1 MVKEKKIRIVLEF
14 PVGSKPHQMLE
25 ELKQER
31 AAPTNPPIFIEAL
44 IALHRKSFP
53 GSYYSS
59 KRSKLLDDEYSS
71 DSEEDKM
78 IEQEKARIKK
88 EKVKEKVREDALR
101 EIAKKLNGTVIEKGP
116 GNYVV
121 EYYNYNMQNRS
132 KASIPLSM
140 MDEFLVDKQYYPDK
154 DTVLRFQA
162 EGKCN
167 YPVYG
172 K

>member
-14 PVGSKPHQMLE
+14 PYGSKPHQMLE

-31 AAPTNPPIFIEAL
+31 AAPSNPPIFIEAL

-59 KRSKLLDDEYSS
+59 KRSKLLDD
-71 DSEEDKM
+71 DEEAKTEEERF
-78 IEQEKARIKK
+78 IEQEKIRLKK
-88 EKVKEKVREDALR
+88 ESIKSKVRDDALR
-101 EIAKKLNGTVIEKGP
+101 EIAKKLAGKVIEKGP
-116 GNYVV
+116 GNFVV
-121 EYYNYNMQNRS
+121 EYYNYNGQNRS

-140 MDEFLVDKQYYPDK
+140 MDEFLVDKQYYPDR
-154 DTVLRFQA
+154 DTVLQLQA
-162 EGKCN
+162 EGKVM
-167 YPVYG
+167 YPVYE